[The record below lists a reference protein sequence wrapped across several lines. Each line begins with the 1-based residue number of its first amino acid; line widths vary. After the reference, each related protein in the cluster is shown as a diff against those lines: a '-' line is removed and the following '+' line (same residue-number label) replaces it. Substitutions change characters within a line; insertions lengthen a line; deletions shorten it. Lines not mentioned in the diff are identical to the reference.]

1 MRKLIAFILAAV
13 SLTAYSQTIDLDRKA
28 TEIAAEG
35 KLLHRL
41 EMAAWYGSDIFM
53 DNFKEKDRIGGYFS
67 YIDKNTSKCLFFS
80 KDESPKVLG
89 VVSFGDI
96 SLVETATIDF
106 KERDFKDDEKDL
118 YLIRTKALN
127 EIREDSLFKT
137 YSNSNL
143 NLIPLLDNA
152 GGKVYVLTGPK
163 NAGVIL
169 FGNDYLLTFDK
180 QEKLID
186 KQQIHRNLIPIQF
199 DDEDKVDTSVHF
211 HAPETGDFITPTD
224 ICTLML
230 YAKFAKWKYHVVV
243 SRNYA
248 SIWDCENETLRIMT
262 KEDFQKVEHEYFG
275 EEGR

>member
-1 MRKLIAFILAAV
+1 MRKLIVLILAAV
-13 SLTAYSQTIDLDRKA
+13 SLTAFSQTIDLERKA
-28 TEIAAEG
+28 IDITAEG

-106 KERDFKDDEKDL
+106 KERDFKDSEKDL
-118 YLIRTKALN
+118 YLIRTKALT

-180 QEKLID
+180 QDNLID
-186 KQQIHRNLIPIQF
+186 KQQIHRNLIPIRF
-199 DDEDKVDTSVHF
+199 DDEEKVDTSVHF

-224 ICTLML
+224 VCTLML

-243 SRNYA
+243 SRDYA
-248 SIWDCENETLRIMT
+248 SVWDCENEMLRIMT

>member
-28 TEIAAEG
+28 TEIVAEG

-180 QEKLID
+180 QDNLIG

-199 DDEDKVDTSVHF
+199 DDEEKVDTSVHF
-211 HAPETGDFITPTD
+211 HTPETGDFITPTD
-224 ICTLML
+224 VCTLML